1 MDHYPTTALH
11 EAYHILQCHEPE
23 GGDVPIGMEQP
34 ELAFVNTGGGQ
45 PRGNVCGGGGEI
57 ICFKCGQAGHMQ
69 NNCPNDPQPQPVVQQ
84 QQQGTN
90 LCMNSVEEATT
101 DGGEFSFSQSA
112 VAPIPATWI
121 LLDNQSTVDLFCNSR
136 LLKNICQLDT
146 WMMCSA
152 QHWSMYHQH
161 GWRPSWL
168 WHCMVQS
175 KQHRKH
181 FEPERCCKQ
190 VPSVASKYR
199 VVFDSQDGGV
209 FIVTKPDRMVFKFQA
224 SDGGLFYLDTAA
236 TKITKLTP
244 VTVLVQTVVH
254 NKVNYTNDD
263 YLKAVHAR
271 E

>member
-1 MDHYPTTALH
+1 
-11 EAYHILQCHEPE
+11 
-23 GGDVPIGMEQP
+23 
-34 ELAFVNTGGGQ
+34 
-45 PRGNVCGGGGEI
+45 
-57 ICFKCGQAGHMQ
+57 
-69 NNCPNDPQPQPVVQQ
+69 
-84 QQQGTN
+84 
-90 LCMNSVEEATT
+90 
-101 DGGEFSFSQSA
+101 
-112 VAPIPATWI
+112 
-121 LLDNQSTVDLFCNSR
+121 
-136 LLKNICQLDT
+136 
-146 WMMCSA
+146 
-152 QHWSMYHQH
+152 
-161 GWRPSWL
+161 
-168 WHCMVQS
+168 MVQS